1 MKANKKRNIHIVR
14 AYLAGLTLC
23 VALFLFQV
31 SWAASPDLAYK
42 GERPEKDLTAEKQAS
57 TGKEET
63 QKEEKAKYVYNPAG
77 KLDPFISFLSK
88 PGSRGAGG
96 TNLPGGDEGLQDEE
110 LIACQE
116 PQTEL
121 ERIELQKLTLTAV
134 IKGKNK
140 VWAMVIGPK
149 GRGYFL
155 EKGTKIGTHSGVVD
169 EIVYDE
175 KRTDFGVEIIRKV
188 VIKIPYRNR
197 SREIIYRSVEMEM
210 PLKTS

>member
-1 MKANKKRNIHIVR
+1 MIE
-14 AYLAGLTLC
+14 
-23 VALFLFQV
+23 
-31 SWAASPDLAYK
+31 S
-42 GERPEKDLTAEKQAS
+42 
-57 TGKEET
+57 
-63 QKEEKAKYVYNPAG
+63 
-77 KLDPFISFLSK
+77 
-88 PGSRGAGG
+88 
-96 TNLPGGDEGLQDEE
+96 
-110 LIACQE
+110 QE

-197 SREIIYRSVEMEM
+197 NREIIYRSVEMEM

>member
-1 MKANKKRNIHIVR
+1 MEAKKRRNTHIIK

-23 VALFLFQV
+23 VTLFVFKA
-31 SWAASPDLAYK
+31 SWAAAPDVVYK
-42 GERPEKDLTAEKQAS
+42 EKRPERELKVEKQTSPEKDEA
-57 TGKEET
+57 

-77 KLDPFISFLSK
+77 KTDPFISFLSK
-88 PGSRGAGG
+88 AGTGGSGG
-96 TNLPGGDEGLQDEE
+96 TNLSGRDTEAQGEE
-110 LIACQE
+110 LIDSEE

-121 ERIELQKLTLTAV
+121 ERIEIPKLTLTAV
-134 IKGKNK
+134 VKGKNK

-175 KRTDFGVEIIRKV
+175 KKTDFGVETIRKV
-188 VIKIPYRNR
+188 IIKIPYRNR
-197 SREIIYRSVEMEM
+197 NREIIYRSVEMEL
-210 PLKTS
+210 PYKTS